1 MKALFDSFIKA
12 WAGMGLDSIQFECH
26 ELPKL
31 KYDEN
36 CELIH
41 FLADNKEKGNGMAM
55 LAAMQELGKLK
66 NNILGDVLH
75 EYAK

>member
-1 MKALFDSFIKA
+1 
-12 WAGMGLDSIQFECH
+12 MGLDSIQFECH

-31 KYDEN
+31 HYDEN
-36 CELIH
+36 SELIH

-55 LAAMQELGKLK
+55 LAAMQELGKLQ
-66 NNILGDVLH
+66 NNLLSDVLH